1 MKNQV
6 DSKYEPA
13 KNSSPLGFLH
23 IIRTSWDLNCDIS
36 PHACLLS
43 RRPTEPSV
51 VKVEHVFLKNSSL
64 KRRVRLFFPAKNFLR
79 KSL

>member
-23 IIRTSWDLNCDIS
+23 IIRTSWDLDSDIS

-51 VKVEHVFLKNSSL
+51 VKVEYDHSDTSQVFLIRYSM
-64 KRRVRLFFPAKNFLR
+64 VRDT
-79 KSL
+79 